1 MTPAATREREAPGTP
16 VPQVPR
22 YPEKGTKP
30 VPSWVPGPTLSSSA
44 FAHCRALPDLCSE
57 HYSGSHLGLGSSP
70 GGDCVHITG
79 GGGAEALG
87 SSSPRHPALSLLQ
100 RPPFTVLHRWP
111 LRNPHPQDLC
121 LRARGTHRGR
131 HRHHPLCFHPPEHRA
146 QVGGEAA
153 SPACTLGQSPKKPPL
168 SFPPLPP
175 PSLLSPFFLFPPMS
189 SLLLSFGSLPPRPLP
204 PSPALFFGLRSLIP
218 APNSKSLIASPQA
231 PEEEAYLPQ
240 LPALLDG

>member
-79 GGGAEALG
+79 GGVLKPWG
-87 SSSPRHPALSLLQ
+87 PALPGTQPSLSSNAPRSQCYIDGPYGTPTRRIFASEHAVLIGAGIGITPFASILQ
-100 RPPFTVLHRWP
+100 SIVHRRVERLPALPAPW
-111 LRNPHPQDLC
+111 
-121 LRARGTHRGR
+121 GR
-131 HRHHPLCFHPPEHRA
+131 VPR
-146 QVGGEAA
+146 
-153 SPACTLGQSPKKPPL
+153 S
-168 SFPPLPP
+168 P
-175 PSLLSPFFLFPPMS
+175 PSPFLPFL
-189 SLLLSFGSLPPRPLP
+189 LLLSFHPFFSFLPCPASFSLLAPCH
-204 PSPALFFGLRSLIP
+204 P
-218 APNSKSLIASPQA
+218 APCPHPLHYSL
-231 PEEEAYLPQ
+231 
-240 LPALLDG
+240 D